1 MFFICK
7 FNTIKY
13 CIYVIIMIGVF
24 KMNIYGI
31 KRIDLEKYF
40 LDIGEKKF
48 KALQVFEWLY
58 THKVSSFN
66 EMTNIKKD
74 LQERLEK
81 DFDFKK
87 IVIHKKQEDKLTKK
101 YLFKLFDGNFVEAVL
116 MQHDYGLSVCVSS
129 EVGCNMGCAFCESGR
144 LKKVRNL
151 GAYEM
156 VQQILLI
163 EEDIKKR
170 ISSVVIMGI
179 GEPLDNYDNVMDFI
193 KIINDAK
200 GIAIGARHITLSTCG
215 IIPKIK
221 ELMDENLQINL
232 ALSLHAPNSQLRDK
246 LMPINKAYKLNDLMD
261 TIKEYIEK
269 TNRRVTIEYVMLN
282 NVNDNETQAVEL
294 AALLRGLNV
303 YVNLIPYN
311 ETNHIEF
318 KRTSKEKI
326 MKFYDV
332 LKKKGINVT
341 VRKEF
346 GSNIDAACGQL
357 RSKEVKA

>member
-1 MFFICK
+1 M
-7 FNTIKY
+7 
-13 CIYVIIMIGVF
+13 
-24 KMNIYGI
+24 MNIYGI
-31 KRIDLEKYF
+31 KRVDLEIYF
-40 LDIGEKKF
+40 LDINEKKF

-58 THKVSSFN
+58 EKKVSSFFS
-66 EMTNIKKD
+66 MTNIKKD
-74 LQERLEK
+74 LQDKLDK
-81 DFDFKK
+81 DFSFRMIK
-87 IVIHKKQEDKLTKK
+87 IQKKQEDKETKK

-151 GAYEM
+151 YSYEM

-163 EEDIKKR
+163 EDDIKKR

-179 GEPLDNYDNVMDFI
+179 GEPLDNYDNVLDFI

-200 GIAIGARHITLSTCG
+200 GLAIGARHITLSTCG
-215 IIPKIK
+215 IIPKMKDLIN
-221 ELMDENLQINL
+221 EALQINL
-232 ALSLHAPNSQLRDK
+232 AVSLHAPNSQLRDK
-246 LMPINKAYKLNDLMD
+246 IMPINKAYKLNDLMD
-261 TIKEYIEK
+261 TIKEYIQK

-282 NVNDNETQAVEL
+282 NVNDNDTQALEL
-294 AALLRGLNV
+294 AALLKGLNV

-318 KRTSKEKI
+318 KRSSKDRI
-326 MKFYDV
+326 LKFYDI

-341 VRKEF
+341 IRREF